1 MMVAENVLTSCFLY
15 LMLFQIL
22 PQTASQVNFTT
33 RYAGKNIKAIR
44 GSSVNFT
51 WTFSGSF
58 RFIKWGF
65 VSPVD
70 QGQIPPA
77 NVLVT
82 VDGRD
87 GSAVLSVPSSY
98 SGRVSGIWDRQTS
111 PGQVIFT
118 LSSIKIADDRVF
130 GCHIRPV
137 NLADSIVIDTVHL
150 VVIEGA
156 MSFTKEPDNPSY
168 VTKGNNVT
176 VVWDYAVTD
185 RQAELKA
192 ITWEVYISN
201 MFKLLIVKL
210 KNGDRVVKSD
220 IPPAYTGRVDIE

>member
-1 MMVAENVLTSCFLY
+1 MHCFL
-15 LMLFQIL
+15 LVPMLIPDENQPLLFA
-22 PQTASQVNFTT
+22 ASQVNFTT

-150 VVIEGA
+150 VVIGSDCEKRT
-156 MSFTKEPDNPSY
+156 FITKM
-168 VTKGNNVT
+168 
-176 VVWDYAVTD
+176 
-185 RQAELKA
+185 AEN
-192 ITWEVYISN
+192 I
-201 MFKLLIVKL
+201 KLGEL
-210 KNGDRVVKSD
+210 
-220 IPPAYTGRVDIE
+220 